1 MKNWYSKNRQFLLRL
16 IGTALAV
23 GLLAFLL
30 YKEGWADIV
39 DAVTKIPARY
49 LVTAALIV
57 FLSRFFVIGR
67 WHILLRS
74 AGIDIK
80 FSSTTSITFTGLF
93 ASNFLPTTI
102 GGDVI
107 RLSVVIQMG
116 FDRAICLAS
125 LAADRLIGMFGM
137 AMVVPVGLIPLWRWS
152 ASQTLQSAA
161 LGALWQRGYNFIRR
175 TIQSFSIWLKNPKA
189 LFGSLACTWGHM
201 LCTFAAAFLLIQG
214 MGGNVNFWLVAGIYS
229 LTYFVTLLPIS
240 INGYGVQELSLSYL
254 MVHIGGMDMA
264 SGLALAVLI
273 RAAFLIASLPGAAF
287 LPRTMAD
294 MDRSRIGS

>member
-16 IGTALAV
+16 IGTVLAV

-30 YKEGWADIV
+30 YREGWADIV
-39 DAVTKIPARY
+39 DAVTKIPAKY
-49 LVTAALIV
+49 LVAAALIV

-137 AMVVPVGLIPLWRWS
+137 AMVAPVGLIPLWQWG
-152 ASQTLQSAA
+152 AGQTLQSSAF
-161 LGALWQRGYNFIRR
+161 GVLWQRGYNFIKR
-175 TIQSFSIWLKNPKA
+175 TFQSFSIWLKNPKA

-214 MGGNVNFWLVAGIYS
+214 MGGTVNFWLVAGIYS
-229 LTYFVTLLPIS
+229 VTYFVTLLPIS

-254 MVHIGGMDMA
+254 MVHIGGTDMA

>member
-1 MKNWYSKNRQFLLRL
+1 MKNWYSKNRQFLIRL

-39 DAVTKIPARY
+39 DAVTKIPAQY
-49 LVTAALIV
+49 LVAAALIV

-137 AMVVPVGLIPLWRWS
+137 AMVVPVGLIPLWQWS
-152 ASQTLQSAA
+152 AGQTLQSSA
-161 LGALWQRGYNFIRR
+161 LSVLWQRGFNFIKR
-175 TIQSFSIWLKNPKA
+175 TLQSFSIWLKNPKA

-201 LCTFAAAFLLIQG
+201 LCTFAAAFILIRG
-214 MGGNVNFWLVAGIYS
+214 MGGNVNYWLVAGIYS

-264 SGLALAVLI
+264 SGLALAVMM